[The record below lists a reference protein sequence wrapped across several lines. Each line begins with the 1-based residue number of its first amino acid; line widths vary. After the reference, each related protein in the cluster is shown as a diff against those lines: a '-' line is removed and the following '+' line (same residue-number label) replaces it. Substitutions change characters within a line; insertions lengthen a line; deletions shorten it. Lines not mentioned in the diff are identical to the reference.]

1 MSKKNTLD
9 TCQRLPSAESFSL
22 STLGW
27 WNWQTRTFEGRMPKG
42 LRVQVPPRAR
52 FFLRRQRYRDGA
64 VPAIQNVCR
73 VHSIRLSGFSDRF
86 RCNME
91 SLYLIGI
98 AVLALFAFVLA
109 IVLFNFFGLWL
120 RARIANAPVSLGKM
134 IGMRLRKVPVGLIV
148 DNRITAVKA
157 GLDVRSDPLEA
168 HYLAGGD
175 VSHVVLA
182 LIAADKAGITLDF
195 NRACAIDLA
204 TKGTGKTVLEAV
216 RTSINPKVIDAPNPT
231 MGRTTI
237 DGVAQDGIGVKV
249 KARVT
254 VRSHLDRFVGGATEE
269 TIIARVGE
277 GIVSAIGSAH
287 SYKEVLENPDRISK
301 TVLAKGL
308 DSNTAFEILS
318 IDIADVDV
326 GDNIGAKLQTE
337 QAEADKRVAQAKA
350 EVRRA
355 AAVAVEQEMRAKTQE
370 MRAKV
375 VEAEALVPLAMAEAF
390 RAGHLG
396 IMDYYRMKNVQAD
409 TSMRE
414 SIAGGDKPRTD
425 GT

>member
-1 MSKKNTLD
+1 MN
-9 TCQRLPSAESFSL
+9 
-22 STLGW
+22 
-27 WNWQTRTFEGRMPKG
+27 
-42 LRVQVPPRAR
+42 
-52 FFLRRQRYRDGA
+52 A
-64 VPAIQNVCR
+64 V
-73 VHSIRLSGFSDRF
+73 
-86 RCNME
+86 
-91 SLYLIGI
+91 Y
-98 AVLALFAFVLA
+98 LALFAVFALFVFIFA
-109 IVLFNFFGLWL
+109 IVLLNFLGLWI
-120 RARIANAPVSLGKM
+120 RARIANAPVSIGKM

-175 VSHVVLA
+175 VNHVVLA

-204 TKGTGKTVLEAV
+204 TKGTGKTVLEAA
-216 RTSINPKVIDAPNPT
+216 RTSINPTDIDAPNPA
-231 MGRTTI
+231 MGRSKI

-254 VRSHLDRFVGGATEE
+254 VRSHLDRLVGGATEE

-277 GIVSAIGSAH
+277 GIVSAIGSAN

-375 VEAEALVPLAMAEAF
+375 VEAEAQVPMAMAEAF

-414 SIAGGDKPRTD
+414 SIAGGDKPRGD